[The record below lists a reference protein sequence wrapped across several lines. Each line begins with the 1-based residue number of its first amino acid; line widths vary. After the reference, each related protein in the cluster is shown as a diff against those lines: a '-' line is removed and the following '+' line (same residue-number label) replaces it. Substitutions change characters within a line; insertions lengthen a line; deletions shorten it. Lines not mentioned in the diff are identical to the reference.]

1 MVSAMEPAPRPS
13 SHAIMQAV
21 VTAAA
26 VGGAVLFVLVNLKP
40 HLLLANTTPAGGD
53 MGAHVWGPAYLRDHL
68 LPHGRITGWTPD
80 WYAGFPALVFYFPL
94 PSLLIVALDVVLP
107 YGIAF
112 KLVAVSGLVT
122 LPVSVYIFG
131 RLTGMRFPGP
141 PILAVATVPFL
152 FDRFHTIWGGNIAS
166 ALAGEF
172 AFAMALSLAFV
183 YLGVL
188 ARGLETG
195 RHRAL
200 AAVLLACTGLC
211 HMIPTFFALAGTLIL
226 LFTRFDRRRLKYVAV
241 IGAVAA
247 ALAAFWVVPFVVR
260 NPYTTNMGWERTT
273 AYIKWLFPWKLTK
286 DIAPSGWAPIW
297 TSHMEAV
304 TALALAGAIAGV
316 ALRRRTAT
324 VIAGIA
330 VLAALGFRLIPEGP
344 LWNARLLPFWY
355 LCLYLLAGVAVA
367 EVGTALTAMLAADPE
382 QPSAWARAVTP
393 VLAIV
398 TVLGFVALPLW
409 RLPSFVPGE
418 AAHANDVSF
427 IPGWARWNFSG
438 YERKAAYPEY
448 RRLIDTMGKVGR
460 DRGCGRAM
468 WEYDLKKLDSYGTPM
483 SPMLLP
489 YWTGGCIGSME
500 GLFFESAGT
509 TPYHFLNQSELSQSP
524 SRAMRSLPY
533 RSLDV
538 VSGVQHLQLL
548 GVRYYLAFTPQAV
561 AQADA
566 NPDLRLITRSDPW
579 KVYEVARSDQVTAL
593 QNEPAVVEGIAT
605 GGSRYRTDWLDLA
618 VAFYQNPESWDVPL
632 AVGGPKEWPR
642 VRVRRVHTPAATAT
656 APATAGSDVRID
668 RPARRPVAPA
678 KVSRIRTSD
687 DRISFDVDRP
697 GTPVLV
703 KASYFPNW
711 KASGAKGPWRVTPN
725 LMVVVPTSKHV
736 SLHYGWTPVDG
747 VGWLVT
753 LAGLVGVGVLVRRGS
768 VDFPEPEPEVI
779 AEPERGDELADDL
792 ARV

>member
-1 MVSAMEPAPRPS
+1 MVTAMEQARRPS

-21 VTAAA
+21 VTAMA
-26 VGGAVLFVLVNLKP
+26 VGGAALFVLVNLKP

-80 WYAGFPALVFYFPL
+80 WYAGFPAFVFYFPL

-122 LPVSVYIFG
+122 LPVSVYVFG

-211 HMIPTFFALAGTLIL
+211 HMIPTFFALAGTLVL
-226 LFTRFDRRRLKYVAV
+226 LVMRLERRRVKYVAV
-241 IGAVAA
+241 IGAVAG
-247 ALAAFWVVPFVVR
+247 ALAAFWVVPFVLR

-273 AYIKWLFPWKLTK
+273 AYLKWLFPWKLSK
-286 DIAPSGWAPIW
+286 DVAPTGWTAVW
-297 TSHMEAV
+297 TSHMELV

-316 ALRRRTAT
+316 ALRRRAAT
-324 VIAGIA
+324 TIAG
-330 VLAALGFRLIPEGP
+330 LAILSALGFRLLPEGP

-367 EVGTALTAMLAADPE
+367 EIGTALTAMLATDPDR
-382 QPSAWARAVTP
+382 PSAWARAVTP
-393 VLAIV
+393 GLTVV
-398 TVLGFVALPLW
+398 TVLGFVALPIW
-409 RLPSFVPGE
+409 RLPSWVPGE
-418 AAHANDVSF
+418 AAHANDISF

-448 RRLIDTMGKVGR
+448 RRLIDTMDEVGR

-468 WEYDLKKLDSYGTPM
+468 WEYELKKLDSYGTPM

-489 YWTGGCIGSME
+489 YWTDGCIGSME
-500 GLFFESAGT
+500 GLFFESAGN

-524 SRAMRSLPY
+524 SRAMRALPY
-533 RSLDV
+533 RGLDV
-538 VSGVQHLQLL
+538 ASGVQHLQLL
-548 GVRYYLAFTPQAV
+548 GVRYYLAFTPEAV
-561 AQADA
+561 AQADT

-579 KVYEVARSDQVTAL
+579 KVYEVAGSAQVVPL
-593 QNEPAVVEGIAT
+593 DNEPAVVEGIAT
-605 GGSRYRTDWLDLA
+605 GGGGYRTDWLDLA
-618 VAFYQNPESWDVPL
+618 VAFYQNPQSWDVPL
-632 AVGGPKEWPR
+632 AIDGPKEWPR
-642 VRVRRVHTPAATAT
+642 VRVRRTGAATADE
-656 APATAGSDVRID
+656 AAGSDIRID
-668 RPARRPVAPA
+668 RPARRPVTPA
-678 KVSRIRTSD
+678 KVSRIRTGD
-687 DRISFDVDRP
+687 DRISFDVDRL

-725 LMVVVPTSKHV
+725 LMVVIPTEKHV
-736 SLHYGWTPVDG
+736 SLHYGWTAVDG
-747 VGWLVT
+747 LGWLVT
-753 LAGLVGVGVLVRRGS
+753 LGGLAGVVVLVRRGS
-768 VDFPEPEPEVI
+768 LDFPPPEPEVVR
-779 AEPERGDELADDL
+779 EPDRDDELANDL

>member
-1 MVSAMEPAPRPS
+1 MVSAMEQAPRPS
-13 SHAIMQAV
+13 SHAIMQVV

-26 VGGAVLFVLVNLKP
+26 VGGAALFVLVNLKP

-107 YGIAF
+107 YGVAF

-226 LFTRFDRRRLKYVAV
+226 LLMRFDRRRLKYVAV

-273 AYIKWLFPWKLTK
+273 AYLKWLFPWKLTK
-286 DIAPSGWAPIW
+286 DIAPSGWTSVW
-297 TSHMEAV
+297 TSHMEVV

-324 VIAGIA
+324 AIAGIA

-367 EVGTALTAMLAADPE
+367 EVGSALTAMLAADPE
-382 QPSAWARAVTP
+382 QPSAWAGAVTP
-393 VLAIV
+393 VVAIV

-409 RLPSFVPGE
+409 RLPSWVPGE

-438 YERKAAYPEY
+438 YERKPAYPEY
-448 RRLIDTMGKVGR
+448 RRLIDTMAKVGR

-524 SRAMRSLPY
+524 SRAMRALPY

-538 VSGVQHLQLL
+538 ASGVQHLQLL
-548 GVRYYLAFTPQAV
+548 GVRYYLAFTPEAV

-579 KVYEVARSDQVTAL
+579 KVYEVAGSAQVVAL
-593 QNEPAVVEGIAT
+593 QNEPAVVKGIAT
-605 GGSRYRTDWLDLA
+605 SGARYRTDWLDLA
-618 VAFYQNPESWDVPL
+618 VAFYQNPRSWDVPL
-632 AVGGPKEWPR
+632 AVEGPKEWPR
-642 VRVRRVHTPAATAT
+642 VRVRRARTDTAGAA
-656 APATAGSDVRID
+656 ATAGSDVRID
-668 RPARRPVAPA
+668 RPARRPVTPA
-678 KVSRIRTSD
+678 KVSGIHTSD

-703 KASYFPNW
+703 KTSYFPNW
-711 KASGAKGPWRVTPN
+711 KASGAKGPWRVAPN
-725 LMVVVPTSKHV
+725 LMVVIPTAKHV

-747 VGWLVT
+747 LGWLVT
-753 LAGLVGVGVLVRRGS
+753 LAGLAGVVVLVRRGS
-768 VDFPEPEPEVI
+768 LDFPQPEPEVVT
-779 AEPERGDELADDL
+779 EPDRGDELANDL

>member
-1 MVSAMEPAPRPS
+1 MVGAMDQARRPS

-21 VTAAA
+21 VTVTA

-94 PSLLIVALDVVLP
+94 PSLLIAALDVVLP

-188 ARGLETG
+188 ARGLDTG

-211 HMIPTFFALAGTLIL
+211 HMIPTLFALAGTLVL
-226 LFTRFDRRRLKYVAV
+226 LVMRFDRRRLKYVAV
-241 IGAVAA
+241 IASVAA

-273 AYIKWLFPWKLTK
+273 AYVKWLFPWKLTK
-286 DIAPSGWAPIW
+286 NIAPSGWTPIW
-297 TSHMEAV
+297 TSHMEVV
-304 TALALAGAIAGV
+304 TALALAGTIAGV

-324 VIAGIA
+324 AIAALAAI
-330 VLAALGFRLIPEGP
+330 AALGFRLVPEGP

-367 EVGTALTAMLAADPE
+367 EVGAALTAMLVADPAR
-382 QPSAWARAVTP
+382 PSALARAVTP
-393 VLAIV
+393 VV
-398 TVLGFVALPLW
+398 TVVAVLGWVALPLW
-409 RLPSFVPGE
+409 RFPSWVPGE
-418 AAHANDVSF
+418 SAHANDNSF

-438 YERKAAYPEY
+438 YERKPAYPEY
-448 RRLIDTMGKVGR
+448 RRLIDTMDKVGR

-489 YWTGGCIGSME
+489 YWTKGCIGSME

-509 TPYHFLNQSELSQSP
+509 TPYHFLNQSELSQTP

-533 RSLDV
+533 RGLDV
-538 VSGVQHLQLL
+538 TSGVQHLQLL
-548 GVRYYLAFTPQAV
+548 GVRYYLAFTSAAV

-566 NPDLRLITRSDPW
+566 DPDLRLIARSNPW
-579 KVYEVARSDQVTAL
+579 KVYEVAGSAEVVGLR
-593 QNEPAVVEGIAT
+593 NEPAVVEGIAKS
-605 GGSRYRTDWLDLA
+605 GGRYRTDWLDLA
-618 VAFYQNPESWDVPL
+618 VAFYQNPQSWDVPL
-632 AVGGPKEWPR
+632 AIDGPKSWPR
-642 VRVRRVHTPAATAT
+642 VGVRRTGVETDG
-656 APATAGSDVRID
+656 TAGSDIRID

-678 KVSRIRTSD
+678 KVSAIRTTD

-725 LMVVVPTSKHV
+725 LMVVIPTQKHV
-736 SLHYGWTPVDG
+736 SLHYGWTVVDG
-747 VGWLVT
+747 VGWLIT
-753 LAGLVGVGVLVRRGS
+753 LGGLAAVVVLVRRGS
-768 VDFPEPEPEVI
+768 LDFPQPEPGGVI
-779 AEPERGDELADDL
+779 EPDHGDELTSDL
-792 ARV
+792 VPV